1 VAPRSATS
9 AGGLVAVVLGLASLT
24 YAEPVNGDPDA
35 VPASDEFWR
44 AFLTRGDSNE
54 RKVRQVFRRIPHGPR
69 CKMCAAPFSGLG
81 APFMRMIGK
90 RPSDKNPT
98 MCNSCFE
105 FMAKNHGGAEIEC
118 TFLFADVRGSTT
130 IAEGMSA
137 TSFRALLDRFY
148 ATASTVVFDHDGS
161 VDKFVGDE
169 LVAIFFPLLTGDR
182 HAARAIETARALFR
196 ATGHADADGPWLPLG
211 AGIHTG
217 PAWVG
222 AVGDDTH
229 TELTALGDT
238 VNTTARLASVAGA
251 GEILV
256 STETAGAAGLEPGLE
271 ERSLQLK
278 GKDRATSVVVLHG

>member
-1 VAPRSATS
+1 MPPRD
-9 AGGLVAVVLGLASLT
+9 LGREGSPEGRLAWLA
-24 YAEPVNGDPDA
+24 YAELVNPDPDA
-35 VPASDEFWR
+35 VPESDEFWH

-69 CKMCAAPFSGLG
+69 CKMCAAPFGGFG

-130 IAEGMSA
+130 IAEGMTA
-137 TSFRALLDRFY
+137 TQFRGLLDRFY
-148 ATASTVVFDHDGS
+148 ATATTVVFDHDGS

-169 LVAIFFPLLTGDR
+169 LVAMFFPLLTGDR
-182 HAARAIETARALFR
+182 HAARAIESARALFR
-196 ATGHADADGPWLPLG
+196 ATGHTDGDGPWLPLG
-211 AGIHTG
+211 AGVHTG

-222 AVGDDTH
+222 AVGDGAH

-238 VNTTARLASVAGA
+238 VNTTARLAAVAGA

-256 STETAGAAGLEPGLE
+256 TTDTAGAAGLQPGLE
-271 ERSLQLK
+271 ARSLHLK
-278 GKDRATSVVVLHG
+278 GKGQPTSVVVLHA